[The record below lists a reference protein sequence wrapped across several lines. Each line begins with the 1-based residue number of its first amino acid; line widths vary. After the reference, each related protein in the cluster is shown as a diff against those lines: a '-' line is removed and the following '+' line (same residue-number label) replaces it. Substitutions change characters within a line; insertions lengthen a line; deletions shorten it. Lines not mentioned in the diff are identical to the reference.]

1 MVFVVFVVFVE
12 LRRVV
17 VKVKARLGEVRGLA
31 FHLVSCAT
39 CCFLR
44 AIVKEEVSHG
54 HVESD
59 VILYIYMH
67 AVSARSYTPEH
78 DRNIH
83 TRQMRDS

>member
-1 MVFVVFVVFVE
+1 MCCERALFWGLCGEREGVVFVAFVE

-44 AIVKEEVSHG
+44 AIVKEVSHS

-59 VILYIYMH
+59 VIL
-67 AVSARSYTPEH
+67 
-78 DRNIH
+78 
-83 TRQMRDS
+83 

>member
-1 MVFVVFVVFVE
+1 MVFVAFVE

-17 VKVKARLGEVRGLA
+17 VKVKARLGEVRGVA

-44 AIVKEEVSHG
+44 AIVKEVSHS

-59 VILYIYMH
+59 VILYIHIH

-78 DRNIH
+78 YRHIH
-83 TRQMRDS
+83 TGWRRDS